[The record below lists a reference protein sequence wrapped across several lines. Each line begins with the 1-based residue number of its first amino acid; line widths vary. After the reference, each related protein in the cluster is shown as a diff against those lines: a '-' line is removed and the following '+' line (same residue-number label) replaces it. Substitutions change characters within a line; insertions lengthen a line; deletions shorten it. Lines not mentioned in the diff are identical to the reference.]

1 MFTYL
6 NVKNV
11 YSVRKS
17 RSDSTTEVT
26 HVEES
31 SDDDEEEV
39 VSGNILAKR
48 PTKGPSSKDSSRT
61 TPSMIGSTMIQVQK
75 SRGIVLVEQN
85 NIISFFS

>member
-6 NVKNV
+6 DVKNV

-61 TPSMIGSTMIQVQK
+61 TPSMIGSTMIQVQ
-75 SRGIVLVEQN
+75 
-85 NIISFFS
+85 

>member
-1 MFTYL
+1 M
-6 NVKNV
+6 
-11 YSVRKS
+11 RKS

-48 PTKGPSSKDSSRT
+48 KNKPPRTSNDNSKEM
-61 TPSMIGSTMIQVQK
+61 PSMLASTVIQVTDSVHDPVVSSVGSTC
-75 SRGIVLVEQN
+75 SGR
-85 NIISFFS
+85 